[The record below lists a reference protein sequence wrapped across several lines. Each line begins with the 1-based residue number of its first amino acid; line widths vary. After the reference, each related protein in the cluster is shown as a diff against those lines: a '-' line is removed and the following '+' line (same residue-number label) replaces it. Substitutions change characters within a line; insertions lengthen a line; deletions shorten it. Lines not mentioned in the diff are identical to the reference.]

1 MRERL
6 LAAERVKA
14 IEWRDGTLRLLDQR
28 LLPQEE
34 VWLEHE
40 SAAEVAKAIR
50 DMVVRGAPAIG
61 ISAAYGIVLG
71 APARAWR
78 RAATG
83 APRWRRTSACWPT
96 RDPRRS
102 TCSGR

>member
-61 ISAAYGIVLG
+61 ISAPTASSL

>member
-34 VWLEHE
+34 
-40 SAAEVAKAIR
+40 AAGRERA
-50 DMVVRGAPAIG
+50 RGRAG
-61 ISAAYGIVLG
+61 EG
-71 APARAWR
+71 A
-78 RAATG
+78 
-83 APRWRRTSACWPT
+83 
-96 RDPRRS
+96 RDP
-102 TCSGR
+102 

>member
-71 APARAWR
+71 ARARWR

>member
-50 DMVVRGAPAIG
+50 D
-61 ISAAYGIVLG
+61 
-71 APARAWR
+71 
-78 RAATG
+78 
-83 APRWRRTSACWPT
+83 
-96 RDPRRS
+96 
-102 TCSGR
+102 

>member
-40 SAAEVAKAIR
+40 SAAEVDAYNPVFDVTPADLIDAIVTER
-50 DMVVRGAPAIG
+50 GVVERPDAERM
-61 ISAAYGIVLG
+61 AALMS
-71 APARAWR
+71 RKR
-78 RAATG
+78 LH
-83 APRWRRTSACWPT
+83 
-96 RDPRRS
+96 
-102 TCSGR
+102 

>member
-50 DMVVRGAPAIG
+50 DMVVRGAPAQRRHPPNRQ
-61 ISAAYGIVLG
+61 G
-71 APARAWR
+71 ASGPPAP
-78 RAATG
+78 G
-83 APRWRRTSACWPT
+83 A
-96 RDPRRS
+96 
-102 TCSGR
+102 